1 MTVKQQFLNDIKEGI
16 ENKEVLLSVD
26 IKHADMPRAE
36 TIINPRVNF
45 QAKHDYYEEAY
56 DDHLHLKSNP
66 AISIVSYMIGIK
78 KVNVIEV
85 MDE

>member
-1 MTVKQQFLNDIKEGI
+1 MTVKEQFLKDIKEGI
-16 ENKEVLLSVD
+16 ANKEVLLSVD
-26 IKHADMPRAE
+26 IQIPDMSRSE
-36 TIINPRVNF
+36 TVMNQQANF
-45 QAKHDYYEEAY
+45 QAKYDYFEEAY

-78 KVNVIEV
+78 MVNVIEV